1 MVDIR
6 RMLLLHGSRRQR
18 RLTLAVAVLLVGVV
32 LAIIPALAETPETGA
47 DPSVSLT
54 VSPSDALSDGQ
65 TVTVTGSGFPPNTAG
80 IIRECGGSGAAPQ
93 CDVALIVPFVT
104 TATGN
109 VPPTSV
115 TVKRI
120 VDAGT
125 TTFNCGVQACA
136 LVATAGER
144 TSQHHIRMASAG
156 TVLPTSVPPTSIPP
170 TSVPPTSVPP
180 TSVPPTSVPPTL
192 VPPIFVPPVPD
203 LVCPLLRGLLEPL
216 AFLSGLIS
224 SLLALLGCPVQG

>member
-6 RMLLLHGSRRQR
+6 RMLLHGSRRQLR
-18 RLTLAVAVLLVGVV
+18 RTLAVAVLLVGVV
-32 LAIIPALAETPETGA
+32 LAILPASAETPETGV
-47 DPSVSLT
+47 DPSVTLT

-80 IIRECGGSGAAPQ
+80 IIRECGGTVAAPQ
-93 CDVALIVPFVT
+93 CDLSLVVPFVT
-104 TATGN
+104 TPTGDI
-109 VPPTSV
+109 PPTSV

-120 VDAGT
+120 VEAGT

-156 TVLPTSVPPTSIPP
+156 TVLPTSVPPTSVPP
-170 TSVPPTSVPP
+170 TSVPPTTVPPTSVPP
-180 TSVPPTSVPPTL
+180 TSVPTTMVPPTSVPPVT
-192 VPPIFVPPVPD
+192 D
-203 LVCPLLRGLLEPL
+203 LVCPLLRGLLDPL
-216 AFLSGLIS
+216 AFLSELIS